1 MRKAGR
7 QNNLSADLLI
17 RAYAA
22 GIFPMSDSYDD
33 PNIFWVNP
41 EKRGI
46 LPLNSYHIPRK
57 LKKLVRQRPF
67 KITFNTVFK
76 DVIDSCSEPFSGRET
91 TWINRPIRNA
101 VIALYRK
108 GFAHSVECWQNENL
122 VGGLYGISLG
132 GAFFGESMFS
142 RTPNAS
148 KIALVYLLAQ
158 LRLGNYKLLD
168 TQFKTEHLAQFG
180 AIEIS
185 SSLYLKELE
194 EALKYQSKFYSSASP
209 EIVESAMC
217 QVLEFSSTQTY

>member
-1 MRKAGR
+1 M
-7 QNNLSADLLI
+7 
-17 RAYAA
+17 
-22 GIFPMSDSYDD
+22 
-33 PNIFWVNP
+33 
-41 EKRGI
+41 
-46 LPLNSYHIPRK
+46 PLNSYHIPRK

-101 VIALYRK
+101 VIDLYRK
-108 GFAHSVECWQNENL
+108 GFAHSVECWENNNL
-122 VGGLYGISLG
+122 VGGLYGVSLG

-168 TQFKTEHLAQFG
+168 TQFKIEHLAQFG

-185 SSLYLKELE
+185 SRLYLKKLE
-194 EALKYQSKFYSSASP
+194 EALKYQSKFYTPASS
-209 EIVESAMC
+209 EIVESAIS
-217 QVLEFSSTQTY
+217 QVLEFQPI